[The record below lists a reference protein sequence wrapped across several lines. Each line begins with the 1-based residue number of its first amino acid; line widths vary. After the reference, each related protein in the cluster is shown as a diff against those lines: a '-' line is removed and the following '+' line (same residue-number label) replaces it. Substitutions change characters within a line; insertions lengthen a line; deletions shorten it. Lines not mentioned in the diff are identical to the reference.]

1 MILPAMLQLA
11 YKPEIYNFV
20 SYKKY
25 DKKRSFLVHFNA
37 IRLVLRRIV
46 GWVEALR
53 NPTTRPNVGFRSSTQ
68 PTQFKVFCAN
78 TKRIAF

>member
-1 MILPAMLQLA
+1 MIYVMSAEMTRIAVVTIAAGKQATYRP
-11 YKPEIYNFV
+11 
-20 SYKKY
+20 
-25 DKKRSFLVHFNA
+25 

-53 NPTTRPNVGFRSSTQ
+53 NSTFGRVVGFRSSTQ

-78 TKRIAF
+78 TKRIDI